1 MNITSITNENT
12 PAASGKD
19 IIHASIEKKD
29 VLAAYQVNSNK
40 YIYSENINENQT
52 ADVKGSS
59 INLQEIANQQQGFD
73 NASLSVTVSN
83 TLLNANTT
91 DAVSWQELN
100 NSTQASISEAGA
112 IVKNRR
118 KASVEMSSAFSDTDA
133 TGVEIGLSPKKLN
146 KHKMTSENSG
156 FVKNPTKETG
166 KLFGEDT
173 HQNEAIR
180 TGRNQEKPNALLSDF
195 KHWFKK
201 SNYRNSAKNKKSQ
214 RTVLEE
220 ANGKDSVR
228 KRKEDLVDFEMPKYK
243 SRNTQETKDNTDV
256 PDLLGKK
263 DAFIKRTVFPALGKK
278 LVYSRGIPRLKSSA
292 YLNKDNIH
300 RSIVKKN
307 SDYDYP
313 NFDVSNIFFNIDRN
327 ELQAYGADIGPATV
341 ANTQCDFLKNS
352 IEYPQRNI
360 PAQLNMIHIDH
371 HVLSK
376 TKCRLNEDNI
386 ERTLDNSEKT
396 KIYKIAKFDSIPP
409 TDKLDFMSEYG
420 RKGSSHRNEDDTD
433 VFKQVEL
440 EVLGLNDD
448 SQYESGLLK
457 NYSQSQVDDIFK
469 KLYFEIFDIKEHR
482 NPNKYHKE
490 TDTEQSGDR
499 FFNKL
504 NLDDGDDAN
513 EEQDMIDEQVDSDDT
528 PIGYGGTKDC
538 NDEEKIACQEIR
550 KEALAKHVGSA
561 SRKIHNFNSVDFAGV
576 DENWFRPGLE
586 ISGLNRPE
594 GTNNVNGETEL
605 SFYITQECFNNITL
619 SKVLKA
625 EDIRKAQ
632 KNCTA
637 LGNNVDQNGRGSLAE
652 DEHED
657 DLSEYISTT
666 NVPLSTETFEY
677 QTTVDEDDDR
687 QEVGNETDSSHV
699 DSNEMTHVNDSDS
712 ADLSSEPDDLDLE
725 SEHVAKYNFSG
736 TTSEYS
742 SSLVTEDDNTKNN
755 VSEASSDDLSEDTEV
770 DNDSAKN
777 DEISDTSILLTKSPV
792 SEDSR
797 IGQSYENNEN
807 ADSHFQNKLNPTP
820 SQKNVL
826 RIFVQSKCKFRVG
839 KRNSNLASC
848 LENNSKENVPATN
861 KEAQQNGDNKDEII
875 MFSETGAENV
885 SQTINPEAIVLL
897 DGGATLRKRSLTFR

>member
-1 MNITSITNENT
+1 M
-12 PAASGKD
+12 
-19 IIHASIEKKD
+19 
-29 VLAAYQVNSNK
+29 AAYQVNSNK
-40 YIYSENINENQT
+40 YIYSEDINENQT

-59 INLQEIANQQQGFD
+59 INLQEIANKQQGFD
-73 NASLSVTVSN
+73 NTSLSVTVSN

-91 DAVSWQELN
+91 DAVSSQELN
-100 NSTQASISEAGA
+100 NSTQAIISEVGA
-112 IVKNRR
+112 IVKNRS
-118 KASVEMSSAFSDTDA
+118 KASLEMSSAFSDTGA

-156 FVKNPTKETG
+156 FVKNATKLTG
-166 KLFGEDT
+166 KLFGEDA
-173 HQNEAIR
+173 HQNETIR
-180 TGRNQEKPNALLSDF
+180 TGRNQEKPNALLPDF

-201 SNYRNSAKNKKSQ
+201 SNFRNSAKNKKSQ

-220 ANGKDSVR
+220 SNGKDSLR
-228 KRKEDLVDFEMPKYK
+228 KRKEDLVDFEMSKYK
-243 SRNTQETKDNTDV
+243 SRNTQEAKDNTEM
-256 PDLLGKK
+256 PDLMGKK
-263 DAFIKRTVFPALGKK
+263 DAFIKRTVFPALSKK
-278 LVYSRGIPRLKSSA
+278 FVYSRGIPRLKNSA
-292 YLNKDNIH
+292 NLNKDNIH

-313 NFDVSNIFFNIDRN
+313 NFDVSNIFFNIDRD

-352 IEYPQRNI
+352 IEHPQRNI
-360 PAQLNMIHIDH
+360 PVQLNMIHINH

-376 TKCRLNEDNI
+376 TNCPLNEDNV

-409 TDKLDFMSEYG
+409 TDKLDFMSGYG
-420 RKGSSHRNEDDTD
+420 RKGGSHRNEDDND

-469 KLYFEIFDIKEHR
+469 KLYFEIFDIKEHH

-490 TDTEQSGDR
+490 TDTEQNGDR

-528 PIGYGGTKDC
+528 RIGYGGTKDC
-538 NDEEKIACQEIR
+538 NDKEKIACLEIR
-550 KEALAKHVGSA
+550 NEAVAKHAGSA

-586 ISGLNRPE
+586 INGLNRPE
-594 GTNNVNGETEL
+594 VTNNVNAENEI

-619 SKVLKA
+619 NKGLKA
-625 EDIRKAQ
+625 EDIRKAK

-637 LGNNVDQNGRGSLAE
+637 LENNVDQNSSGGLA
-652 DEHED
+652 
-657 DLSEYISTT
+657 EYISTT
-666 NVPLSTETFEY
+666 NVPLSTETLEY
-677 QTTVDEDDDR
+677 QNTVDEDDGQ
-687 QEVGNETDSSHV
+687 QEVGNETDF
-699 DSNEMTHVNDSDS
+699 NEMTHVNDSDS
-712 ADLSSEPDDLDLE
+712 ADLSSEPDDLDLG
-725 SEHVAKYNFSG
+725 SEHVTKHNFSE

-742 SSLVTEDDNTKNN
+742 SSLAREDDNPKSN
-755 VSEASSDDLSEDTEV
+755 VSKTNSDDLSENIAV
-770 DNDSAKN
+770 DNDSAKTN
-777 DEISDTSILLTKSPV
+777 EISNTSILLTKIPV
-792 SEDSR
+792 SEDSQ

-807 ADSHFQNKLNPTP
+807 ADSESQNKLNPTP
-820 SQKNVL
+820 SLENVL
-826 RIFVQSKCKFRVG
+826 RILVQSKCKFRVG
-839 KRNSNLASC
+839 KRNSDLAPC
-848 LENNSKENVPATN
+848 LENNSKKNVPATN

-897 DGGATLRKRSLTFR
+897 DDGTTLRKRSLTFR